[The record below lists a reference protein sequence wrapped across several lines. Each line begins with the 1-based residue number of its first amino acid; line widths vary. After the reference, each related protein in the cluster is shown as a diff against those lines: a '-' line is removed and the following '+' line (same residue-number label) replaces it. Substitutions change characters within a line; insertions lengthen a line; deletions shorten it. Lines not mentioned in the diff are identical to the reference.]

1 MAWDFGR
8 EGVRD
13 AQTHAMDAQGAFRD
27 GEAPVVTAA
36 RGIVRDH
43 ERDPVDGTM
52 RTFGGRDEARLQ
64 SAISRIDPNVT
75 DVAHI
80 GGVLSADVAIQA
92 MAATR
97 IRHIESGRDGPTA
110 YDAKDLRAV
119 RGDSTGIEAMGR
131 VELGNVMTGN
141 HDRIGTAAS
150 NWIEDTKSFVGRQA
164 AIEGRPMGEGS
175 RMAMAGG
182 FARSAETRLAQ
193 SQIDAYRDHG
203 FVPRPSANPG
213 GLAAQ
218 AAGLGSPRSPTP
230 AVGPSDRGV
239 DLAAAH
245 IARDGSKGR

>member
-1 MAWDFGR
+1 MAGFFEKGGR
-8 EGVRD
+8 NESLD
-13 AQTHAMDAQGAFRD
+13 HAMNAQGPFRD

-43 ERDPVDGTM
+43 ERDPVDGTI
-52 RTFGGRDEARLQ
+52 RIFGGRDEARLA
-64 SAISRIDPNVT
+64 SAISRIDPGVVNV
-75 DVAHI
+75 DEI
-80 GGVLSADVAIQA
+80 GGMLSADVAIQS

-97 IRHIESGRDGPTA
+97 IRHIEAGKEGPTA
-110 YDAKDLRAV
+110 YDAKDLRGT
-119 RGDSTGIEAMGR
+119 RGDSTGLQGMGR

-141 HDRIGTAAS
+141 HDRIGKAAAD
-150 NWIEDTKSFVGRQA
+150 WIQDTRSFAGRQA
-164 AIEGRPMGEGS
+164 ASEGRPMGEGS
-175 RMAMAGG
+175 RMAMTGG
-182 FARSAETRLAQ
+182 FARPSETRLAQ

-230 AVGPSDRGV
+230 AVGPADRSV

>member
-8 EGVRD
+8 SGIGD
-13 AQTHAMDAQGAFRD
+13 AQVHAMNAQAAFRD

-64 SAISRIDPNVT
+64 SAISRIDPGVT

-80 GGVLSADVAIQA
+80 AGVLSADVAIQA

-97 IRHIESGRDGPTA
+97 IRHIESGRGGATA

-150 NWIEDTKSFVGRQA
+150 NWIEDTKSFVGREA
-164 AIEGRPMGEGS
+164 ANEGRALGPGA
-175 RMAMAGG
+175 RMAMTGG
-182 FARSAETRLAQ
+182 FQSSESRLAQ

-230 AVGPSDRGV
+230 SVGPADRSV

-245 IARDGSKGR
+245 IARDVSKGR